1 MIGPRG
7 NARTVAISS
16 VPSFISSALESAGGG
31 RKARIGIVASVN
43 LGPFELCLK
52 KYAAA
57 SGVDLEVVSG
67 GYDNPIEDAR
77 DMVRAELDFAVFVPF
92 IDNFSPA
99 LSATF
104 DVLSAEERDDIVEGF
119 VSRWELAARAL
130 PASVEL
136 IVLLPHR
143 DGSGAAIGPQV
154 DLPTWHASIVER
166 LVASI
171 RSARPVAL
179 VDVGRVVSR
188 LGESAALD
196 RRLYFRGKSPFS
208 VAAVDELARLTW
220 LQSREFGSRYNKVL
234 VLDCDNTLWGGV
246 VGEDGVAGIA
256 LDPHD
261 YPGNVYWHVQQRIRF
276 LQHHGVLL
284 CLATKNEPADVDAV
298 FASHTSMV
306 LRAGDFV
313 ATSVGWTDKPSMIR
327 GLAAELNVGI
337 DSFVFLDDSSFE
349 CEAVSSQLP
358 EVVVVQVPS
367 RLPDYPAVIEEVVE
381 HFAAVLSPG
390 TGSGRTAEYESRRAS
405 LAERASYGSHEEYLA
420 SLDIVLRVVRNESS
434 RMQRLSELTMK
445 TNQFNLTTL
454 RLTEQELSS
463 MVGEG
468 THEVWSFHVADRF
481 GDHGLVGLALVA
493 RHGAAAEI
501 ANLLLSCRVLGR
513 GIESAALAEICGRL
527 EDGGAE
533 QISGRFVPSARNQQT
548 ADLYGRHGFEMARAD
563 AAGSTWVRRTGAA
576 PLEAPAWITVRV
588 DD

>member
-7 NARTVAISS
+7 SARTVAISA
-16 VPSFISSALESAGGG
+16 VPPFIASALQSAGGG
-31 RKARIGIVASVN
+31 RKARIGVVASVN

-77 DMVRAELDFAVFVPF
+77 EMERANLDFAVFVPF

-104 DVLSAEERDDIVEGF
+104 DVLPSEERGDVVEGF

-136 IVLLPHR
+136 IVLLPHH

-154 DLPTWHASIVER
+154 DVPTWHASIVER

-171 RSARPVAL
+171 RSVRPAAL

-246 VGEDGVAGIA
+246 VGEEGVAGIA

-284 CLATKNEPADVDAV
+284 CLATKNERADVDAV
-298 FASHTSMV
+298 FASHPSVV
-306 LRAGDFV
+306 LRAADFV
-313 ATSVGWTDKPSMIR
+313 ATSIGWGDKPSMIR
-327 GLAAELNVGI
+327 GLAAELNVGT
-337 DSFVFLDDSSFE
+337 DSIVFLDDSSFE

-358 EVVVVQVPS
+358 EVVVVQVPP

-390 TGSGRTAEYESRRAS
+390 VGRERIAAYESRRAS
-405 LAERASYGSHEEYLA
+405 LEERASYASHEEYLA

-463 MVGEG
+463 MVGDG

-501 ANLLLSCRVLGR
+501 ANFLLSCRVLGR
-513 GIESAALAEICGRL
+513 GIESAALAAICGHL

-548 ADLYGRHGFEMARAD
+548 ADLYGRHGFEMTGAD
-563 AAGSTWVRRTGAA
+563 ASGSTWVRRAGAA
-576 PLEAPAWITVRV
+576 PLEAPAWITVRT